1 MTRIYNWLGFHR
13 AVVFLYEHKRDIKFH
28 NVYFKV
34 EQTVCFSNGSQ
45 HISFGIRAHWGKYT
59 VIGSWPARQRCA
71 GIEVFLQR
79 FIERLLA
86 WRASAFPPFAWRQLA
101 VSAVTYIN
109 NIAITWNRSL
119 SHQNIR
125 EIHSISS
132 SLLPN
137 KLPPKSFSC
146 KSGLINNTNTLGG
159 AMSCFCW
166 KDKFFFLFLLLLFY
180 FSSSSSSCNVSLLLF
195 YSIFS
200 RLNTQLSSYFISLPR
215 PIQVVQSA
223 RSIQNKKRMERKK
236 KNEFKTKQATDRKKI
251 IWRRGK

>member
-1 MTRIYNWLGFHR
+1 MSILKLNNQFASPMAASISRSLGWVNAGREMASEAKLCRNCGISSRIHR
-13 AVVFLYEHKRDIKFH
+13 TLFGQAI
-28 NVYFKV
+28 
-34 EQTVCFSNGSQ
+34 VCFPP
-45 HISFGIRAHWGKYT
+45 HT
-59 VIGSWPARQRCA
+59 
-71 GIEVFLQR
+71 
-79 FIERLLA
+79 A
-86 WRASAFPPFAWRQLA
+86 WMQLA
-101 VSAVTYIN
+101 GSAVTYLN
-109 NIAITWNRSL
+109 NIAIASDRSL

-132 SLLPN
+132 SLLQS

-166 KDKFFFLFLLLLFY
+166 KDKFFFFSYFFLFY

-200 RLNTQLSSYFISLPR
+200 RLNTQLWVRSSCFISLPR
-215 PIQVVQSA
+215 PIRVVQSA
-223 RSIQNKKRMERKK
+223 RSIQNEKKE

-251 IWRRGK
+251 IRRRGK